1 MTKKVRIIATP
12 AGFAPRH
19 IREQWVGVEI
29 PLIDQEE
36 ADALQDSLSWN
47 SDGQYGG
54 SIVRTCDA
62 ITALRDAGKEDAA
75 RFWEMAQAQL
85 GTELRFGTEYCELV

>member
-12 AGFAPRH
+12 AGFAPQH

-36 ADALQDSLSWN
+36 ADVLHDSLNWN
-47 SDGQYGG
+47 SDEQYGG
-54 SIVRTCDA
+54 PIVRTSDA
-62 ITALRDAGKEDAA
+62 ITALRDAGKEEAA
-75 RFWEMAQAQL
+75 QFWEMVQSQL